1 MTGSGTLTDAS
12 FPQEPDKGAR
22 AVLADNITINGGQ
35 LSVKTLGHNGA
46 VGLAAV
52 KKLTINGGNHY
63 IATYDDPIKVGSSV
77 TVNGGFTLMSSLT
90 NDGLDSKGDLFVNG
104 GTISSYSPE
113 GAEAA
118 FDVNH
123 FYCDGG
129 TVVGVG
135 YKGERP
141 AADKSKQAAIRLYK
155 SKGVLRYVRIADA
168 EGREIALIETPAY
181 DTMTIVYA
189 SPALEKGSSYTLL
202 TGNTPEDM
210 HELTTIAAE

>member
-1 MTGSGTLTDAS
+1 
-12 FPQEPDKGAR
+12 
-22 AVLADNITINGGQ
+22 
-35 LSVKTLGHNGA
+35 
-46 VGLAAV
+46 
-52 KKLTINGGNHY
+52 
-63 IATYDDPIKVGSSV
+63 
-77 TVNGGFTLMSSLT
+77 MSSLT